1 MSQDNIDASTFS
13 HKGWTFTYSSGGRIA
28 AAGALEALGT
38 SLSLGS
44 VPLPEMT
51 FVDNFLQV
59 QHVAT
64 GLCIRF
70 DAAGALKNWH
80 SMQTSSTAV
89 VAGSPLSVDVTNY
102 DVTFTTAYEGDV
114 SGMKVGG
121 AQAQVEE
128 SEGEAA
134 VRGPIELL
142 RAHQPLLC
150 YARVPLYASDLNDRG
165 VVECAVKLRV
175 MDDAFIVLFRAFTRL
190 DHNRVRLHDVRLL
203 HSFAGTPLKLLK
215 DVQLRVA
222 AVADVLAATAAAPGG
237 LPAGPPSFFASPPAA
252 TAAVIIT
259 SPNAASPTTT
269 STSPSPL
276 QTVSLIA
283 SPLGQQQQQH
293 GTSPITISSSSTTS
307 SASNSPVTASLTLS
321 TSPISS
327 SSSSLLLLTSA
338 TTTTS
343 PRSVHPVVLAS
354 MRERLAK
361 QGLYVADDGE
371 IVGLTTSAS
380 PPAAQNLPDHAA
392 SFFSPPPVPRPH
404 SVVNSP
410 HTNSGG
416 DDCSRSVSSLSLW
429 PARPGSL
436 LAQSSPTLIMRPA
449 DDSPLRLDVSAE
461 EVWDRIEP
469 LTHDVFRFDLI

>member
-13 HKGWTFTYSSGGRIA
+13 TKGWTFSYSSGGRIA

-114 SGMKVGG
+114 SGIKVGG
-121 AQAQVEE
+121 AQAQVVED
-128 SEGEAA
+128 EGEAA

-203 HSFAGTPLKLLK
+203 HSFAGTPTKLLK

-259 SPNAASPTTT
+259 SPIAASPT
-269 STSPSPL
+269 STSPL
-276 QTVSLIA
+276 QTVSTIA
-283 SPLGQQQQQH
+283 SPLGQQQQQQQQQQTV
-293 GTSPITISSSSTTS
+293 TSPMGSASTTTNSSTTS
-307 SASNSPVTASLTLS
+307 STSSSPVTASLTLA
-321 TSPISS
+321 TSP
-327 SSSSLLLLTSA
+327 TSMTTCGVAA
-338 TTTTS
+338 TATTS

-371 IVGLTTSAS
+371 IVGLSKSAS
-380 PPAAQNLPDHAA
+380 PLQTLPDHAA
-392 SFFSPPPVPRPH
+392 SFLSPPPAPRPP
-404 SVVNSP
+404 SVNSP
-410 HTNSGG
+410 HNNSGG
-416 DDCSRSVSSLSLW
+416 DDCSRTVSSLSLW

-469 LTHDVFRFDLI
+469 LTHDVFRFDLLV